1 MRESVRTLA
10 ARAGGSV
17 GCAGTAEPIVA
28 RSAHGGEYPTEKS
41 VRTLAAASAV
51 KPFLRS
57 AISLAFLCAVLS
69 LGGCWDDGPV
79 EVEEPLEL
87 ILGSSE
93 LNGGQI
99 VTDFDFGVPVPVEFN
114 TEVGGFSIYSA
125 TVPGFV
131 ALGSR
136 DLAQS
141 PFGVPDG
148 TPIGMRITEIDP
160 EVQIVFSTGLLS
172 EVGDEVEIGESPF
185 DLHPTWQLSFPPGA
199 TPAPRFVS
207 FVLTTTASEY
217 RQSDEYTLTIEV
229 DVGDNED

>member
-1 MRESVRTLA
+1 MRESFA
-10 ARAGGSV
+10 
-17 GCAGTAEPIVA
+17 A
-28 RSAHGGEYPTEKS
+28 RSAGK
-41 VRTLAAASAV
+41 TLC
-51 KPFLRS
+51 RS
-57 AISLAFLCAVLS
+57 AISLVSLCAS
-69 LGGCWDDGPV
+69 LCIGGCWDDGPI

-136 DLAQS
+136 NLAQS
-141 PFGVPDG
+141 PFGFPDG

-160 EVQIVFSTGLLS
+160 EVQIVFSTSLLS

-185 DLHPTWQLSFPPGA
+185 DLHPTWQLSFPPGV

-207 FVLTTTASEY
+207 FVLTTTAPEYQESE
-217 RQSDEYTLTIEV
+217 EHTLTIVV
-229 DVGDNED
+229 DSGDDDGDAM